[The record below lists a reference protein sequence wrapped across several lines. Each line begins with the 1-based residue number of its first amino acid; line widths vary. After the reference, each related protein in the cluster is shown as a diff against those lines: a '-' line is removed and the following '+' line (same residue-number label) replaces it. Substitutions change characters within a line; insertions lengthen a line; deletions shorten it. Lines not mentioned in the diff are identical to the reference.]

1 MPKALPIST
10 VSAPDQAPPL
20 RAIARI
26 VDTWSLDIISNWLR
40 FFGGDMRLAEIALFI
55 RIANTGHLLDDPA
68 LAARYRRGMVALE
81 DCRPVEIAA
90 IADGLD
96 FDIQTVRR
104 KIAVLRAAGG
114 CLVDDDGV
122 VLLFP
127 EDAAAVF
134 AGHPGRLLAL
144 LVAQLR
150 ALVLDN
156 GYDRAAVAELRAALD
171 HDFGRLAK
179 AETLAGLIVC
189 QYLAQTMLPGALI
202 FGSERSSAVIYFTIY
217 VESGRSLAQDPQ
229 LSRADAWIESDM
241 PDGGRQPVTVRAI
254 ARRIGLPAE
263 TVRRKVN
270 RLIKEGLIERL
281 DDGVAVIRTHSVIPV
296 HAPRAYAN
304 LLSTLAI
311 ARRVTAPAAGK
322 HAVVDPESPL

>member
-1 MPKALPIST
+1 
-10 VSAPDQAPPL
+10 
-20 RAIARI
+20 
-26 VDTWSLDIISNWLR
+26 
-40 FFGGDMRLAEIALFI
+40 MRLAEIALFV
-55 RIANTGHLLDDPA
+55 RIANTEHLLDDPA
-68 LAARYRRGMVALE
+68 LAARYRRGMVAPE

-96 FDIQTVRR
+96 FDVQAVRR
-104 KIAVLRAAGG
+104 KIAVLRAAAG

-122 VLLFP
+122 ILLFP

-134 AGHPGRLLAL
+134 AGHPGGLLAQ

-156 GYDRAAVAELRAALD
+156 GYDHAAVAELRAALD
-171 HDFGRLAK
+171 YDFGRLAQ

-202 FGSERSSAVIYFTIY
+202 FGSERRSAVIYFTIY
-217 VESGRSLAQDPQ
+217 VESGRDLAQDAQ

-241 PDGGRQPVTVRAI
+241 PDGAQQPVTVRAI

-270 RLIKEGLIERL
+270 RLIKAGLIERL
-281 DDGVAVIRTHSVIPV
+281 EDGVVAIRTRNVVPV

-304 LLSTLAI
+304 LLSTLAMV
-311 ARRVTAPAAGK
+311 RRVTAPETGK
-322 HAVVDPESPL
+322 HAVVDPASPL